1 MKLKG
6 TSRTDCARA
15 RSEMVGKHVRLNWN
29 SNKKAKNLQM
39 RAVTFRIRF
48 SMGPMSLGPI
58 LNLNT
63 NEFQCLSAL
72 ARDRNFKNMGPMG
85 VGTYTKA

>member
-1 MKLKG
+1 M
-6 TSRTDCARA
+6 
-15 RSEMVGKHVRLNWN
+15 RLNWN

-63 NEFQCLSAL
+63 IEFQRLSAL
-72 ARDRNFKNMGPMG
+72 AHDRKFKSIGPMELG
-85 VGTYTKA
+85 PILKHDEKVDLTLQSYQKSLCR